1 MSDTNSTANP
11 KPNGAITDLAERVRI
26 NQKNLASALKPRYD
40 FIVCGS
46 GSSGSVVARR
56 LSENPDLSVLLL
68 EAGGYDDLPSI
79 TDGRQWASNIKS
91 ERDWNFQTCPNPHLN
106 GRSDSLAAGKV
117 LGGGSSINAM
127 AWARG
132 HKSDWDYFA
141 HEAGD
146 PAWSYESVLNIYRR
160 IEDWQGAPDPEHR
173 GTGGLLFVQPL
184 PDTDPI
190 VPAMFEGAR
199 SVGIPTFD
207 SINGRMMEGPGGWRR
222 HRDANA

>member
-1 MSDTNSTANP
+1 
-11 KPNGAITDLAERVRI
+11 
-26 NQKNLASALKPRYD
+26 
-40 FIVCGS
+40 
-46 GSSGSVVARR
+46 
-56 LSENPDLSVLLL
+56 
-68 EAGGYDDLPSI
+68 
-79 TDGRQWASNIKS
+79 
-91 ERDWNFQTCPNPHLN
+91 
-106 GRSDSLAAGKV
+106 
-117 LGGGSSINAM
+117 M

-132 HKSDWDYFA
+132 HKNDWDYFA
-141 HEAGD
+141 REAGD
-146 PAWSYESVLNIYRR
+146 PAWNYESVLNIYRR